1 MDTMAMN
8 GTKHTVGDKKC
19 PVCWEK
25 FPRLHSKCG
34 GVVHAQLIHD
44 NPEQGILVDFKCDKC
59 GEDLDDYQ
67 IYWQT

>member
-1 MDTMAMN
+1 MGMD
-8 GTKHTVGDKKC
+8 GTKHTVGDNKC

-25 FPRLHSKCG
+25 FPRSHLRCG

-44 NPEQGILVDFKCDKC
+44 NAEQGIQVDFKCDKC
-59 GEDLDDYQ
+59 GEELDDYQ